1 MSLQFIM
8 GNSGA
13 GKSRYAYRKILEE
26 AMRHPEKNYL
36 IIVPEQFTMQTQK
49 ELVSLHPAG
58 GILNIDILSFQRLA
72 YRIFE
77 ETGGSLYPVLEETGK
92 SLVVKRV
99 AQEKKKELTI
109 LGSTLKRTG
118 AVSQMKS
125 LISELKQYQIAPS
138 ELDAWAEETGE
149 KKLLAAKLKDTGV
162 IYRAFEKYLEN
173 RYVTAEDVLEVLAG
187 KLEESALIK
196 NSEVLVDGF
205 TGFTPVQI
213 GVLGKLFR
221 LCAKVYVTIIMDER
235 EDPYKKAIPHQ
246 LFAMS
251 RQLVQQLMKAADEAG
266 CPVEPEIWVRRSGH
280 GRFQPGSRMDQLE
293 QRLFR
298 YGKRGFSGN
307 GIEKRPESGTEAKT
321 GNLAAGYEAKQQ
333 GIYISVAPNPRAEL
347 EETVCLI
354 RRMVREEGMRY
365 QDFAVL
371 TGDLSVYGT
380 YAREIFEKCGVP
392 YFVDEKHSVLMNP
405 FVEFLRA
412 AIEMVVQSFSY
423 ESVFRYLRCGLSSLD
438 REETDA
444 MENYVLA
451 LGIRGLKA
459 YGETWTRGYRGI
471 KPDEVPQRN
480 LLREK
485 FYAEVQPFAERM
497 KKKDATVRERT
508 EALYALAVQNQ
519 MQEKLEERRQQFEQ
533 QGQEAFA
540 KEYSQIYG
548 IVMELLDKIV
558 EVLGEEKMTLAEYQ
572 EILEAGF
579 AEASVGII
587 PPTADQVLIGD
598 NERSR
603 LKDIRVLFFVGVN
616 DGLIPR
622 HDAGGGILSEYDR
635 EELERAD
642 AKLSPTARETMYQQK
657 FHLYR
662 NLTKPS
668 ERLYLSFAKAGASG
682 EAQNPSYL
690 INEIRK
696 LFPEILV
703 RDIEKE
709 EKPEEKLEMP
719 RSGEA
724 LFLEELGRAA
734 EGEIDPL
741 FEELYR
747 WYAAHPEAGIP
758 AETYRKAAFLRCA
771 DGVIGKSAASA
782 LYGDTLKN
790 SATRLEK
797 YAACAFAH
805 FMEFGLQIRERD
817 QYELKA
823 ADMGTVM
830 HEALEKFSKKLQE
843 NGETWKTVTD
853 DTRDRLIEECVE
865 ETMADYGNTIFQS
878 SSRNQ
883 YRMIRVKRILKRTV
897 WALQQQIRQG
907 EFEPGEFEVSF
918 SMEDSLSAINIDL
931 SEHEKMRLR
940 GRIDR
945 VDLCETDDKVY
956 VKIIDYKTGNTSLDL
971 VALYYGL
978 QLQLAVY
985 LDAAVELEQK
995 KHPGKQVE
1003 PAGVFY
1009 YHIDDPMLDQEEDE
1023 TDEAW
1028 GRRML
1033 KALRMDGLVNADR
1046 KVVELLDRVL
1056 EDGTTSD
1063 VIPVGKKKDGS
1074 YTSYS
1079 KVASP
1084 EQFDVIRTYTRKKVR
1099 EIGEGIFSGNVKIS
1113 PYQRDGAT
1121 ACAYCEYQ
1129 GICGF
1134 DQKIQGYEYRK
1145 LKGMDTELLMKAM
1158 QEITQSDQKE
1168 SLPSGKER
1176 EMQFSMYEKVISQK
1190 EEGEI
1195 NGSKMDSGTAESH

>member
-1 MSLQFIM
+1 M
-8 GNSGA
+8 
-13 GKSRYAYRKILEE
+13 
-26 AMRHPEKNYL
+26 
-36 IIVPEQFTMQTQK
+36 
-49 ELVSLHPAG
+49 
-58 GILNIDILSFQRLA
+58 
-72 YRIFE
+72 
-77 ETGGSLYPVLEETGK
+77 
-92 SLVVKRV
+92 
-99 AQEKKKELTI
+99 
-109 LGSTLKRTG
+109 
-118 AVSQMKS
+118 
-125 LISELKQYQIAPS
+125 
-138 ELDAWAEETGE
+138 
-149 KKLLAAKLKDTGV
+149 
-162 IYRAFEKYLEN
+162 
-173 RYVTAEDVLEVLAG
+173 
-187 KLEESALIK
+187 
-196 NSEVLVDGF
+196 
-205 TGFTPVQI
+205 
-213 GVLGKLFR
+213 
-221 LCAKVYVTIIMDER
+221 
-235 EDPYKKAIPHQ
+235 
-246 LFAMS
+246 
-251 RQLVQQLMKAADEAG
+251 
-266 CPVEPEIWVRRSGH
+266 
-280 GRFQPGSRMDQLE
+280 
-293 QRLFR
+293 
-298 YGKRGFSGN
+298 
-307 GIEKRPESGTEAKT
+307 
-321 GNLAAGYEAKQQ
+321 
-333 GIYISVAPNPRAEL
+333 
-347 EETVCLI
+347 
-354 RRMVREEGMRY
+354 
-365 QDFAVL
+365 
-371 TGDLSVYGT
+371 
-380 YAREIFEKCGVP
+380 
-392 YFVDEKHSVLMNP
+392 
-405 FVEFLRA
+405 
-412 AIEMVVQSFSY
+412 
-423 ESVFRYLRCGLSSLD
+423 
-438 REETDA
+438 
-444 MENYVLA
+444 
-451 LGIRGLKA
+451 
-459 YGETWTRGYRGI
+459 
-471 KPDEVPQRN
+471 
-480 LLREK
+480 
-485 FYAEVQPFAERM
+485 
-497 KKKDATVRERT
+497 
-508 EALYALAVQNQ
+508 
-519 MQEKLEERRQQFEQ
+519 
-533 QGQEAFA
+533 
-540 KEYSQIYG
+540 
-548 IVMELLDKIV
+548 
-558 EVLGEEKMTLAEYQ
+558 
-572 EILEAGF
+572 
-579 AEASVGII
+579 
-587 PPTADQVLIGD
+587 
-598 NERSR
+598 
-603 LKDIRVLFFVGVN
+603 
-616 DGLIPR
+616 
-622 HDAGGGILSEYDR
+622 
-635 EELERAD
+635 
-642 AKLSPTARETMYQQK
+642 
-657 FHLYR
+657 
-662 NLTKPS
+662 
-668 ERLYLSFAKAGASG
+668 
-682 EAQNPSYL
+682 
-690 INEIRK
+690 
-696 LFPEILV
+696 
-703 RDIEKE
+703 
-709 EKPEEKLEMP
+709 
-719 RSGEA
+719 
-724 LFLEELGRAA
+724 
-734 EGEIDPL
+734 
-741 FEELYR
+741 
-747 WYAAHPEAGIP
+747 
-758 AETYRKAAFLRCA
+758 
-771 DGVIGKSAASA
+771 
-782 LYGDTLKN
+782 KN

-883 YRMIRVKRILKRTV
+883 YRIIRVKRILKRTV

-995 KHPGKQVE
+995 KHPSKQVE

-1168 SLPSGKER
+1168 
-1176 EMQFSMYEKVISQK
+1176 
-1190 EEGEI
+1190 
-1195 NGSKMDSGTAESH
+1195 

>member
-1 MSLQFIM
+1 MALQLIY
-8 GNSGA
+8 GNSGS
-13 GKSRYAYRKILEE
+13 GKSTYIY
-26 AMRHPEKNYL
+26 EKVIQMAQADRRRNFYV
-36 IIVPEQFTMQTQK
+36 IVPEQFTMQAQR
-49 ELVSLHPAG
+49 ELVQRSQNHV
-58 GILNIDILSFQRLA
+58 IVNIDVVSFERLA

-138 ELDAWAEETGE
+138 ELDMWAEETGE

-162 IYRAFEKYLEN
+162 IYRAFEEYLEN

-280 GRFQPGSRMDQLE
+280 GRFQPGSTMDQLE

-321 GNLAAGYEAKQQ
+321 GNPAAGYEAKQQ

-347 EETVCLI
+347 EETVRLI

-668 ERLYLSFAKAGASG
+668 ERLYLSFTKAGASG

-696 LFPEILV
+696 LFPEIPV

-865 ETMADYGNTIFQS
+865 EPMADYGNTIFQS

-883 YRMIRVKRILKRTV
+883 YRIIRVKRILKRTV

-985 LDAAVELEQK
+985 LDAAMELEQK

-1168 SLPSGKER
+1168 
-1176 EMQFSMYEKVISQK
+1176 
-1190 EEGEI
+1190 
-1195 NGSKMDSGTAESH
+1195 

>member
-13 GKSRYAYRKILEE
+13 GKSRYAYEKILAE
-26 AMRHPEKNYL
+26 AARHPEKNYL
-36 IIVPEQFTMQTQK
+36 IVVPEQFTMQTQK

-138 ELDAWAEETGE
+138 ELDTWAEETGE

-162 IYRAFEKYLEN
+162 IYRAFEEYLEN

-187 KLEESALIK
+187 KLEESELIK

-280 GRFQPGSRMDQLE
+280 GRFQPGSTMDQLE

-321 GNLAAGYEAKQQ
+321 GNPAAGHEANQQ

-347 EETVCLI
+347 EETVRLI

-423 ESVFRYLRCGLSSLD
+423 ESVFRYLRCGLSSLN

-485 FYAEVQPFAERM
+485 FYAEVQPFAEQM

-519 MQEKLEERRQQFEQ
+519 MQQKLEERRQQFEQ

-558 EVLGEEKMTLAEYQ
+558 EVLGDEKMTLAEYQ

-696 LFPEILV
+696 LFPEIPV

-817 QYELKA
+817 
-823 ADMGTVM
+823 G
-830 HEALEKFSKKLQE
+830 
-843 NGETWKTVTD
+843 
-853 DTRDRLIEECVE
+853 
-865 ETMADYGNTIFQS
+865 
-878 SSRNQ
+878 
-883 YRMIRVKRILKRTV
+883 
-897 WALQQQIRQG
+897 
-907 EFEPGEFEVSF
+907 
-918 SMEDSLSAINIDL
+918 
-931 SEHEKMRLR
+931 
-940 GRIDR
+940 IDR
-945 VDLCETDDKVY
+945 K
-956 VKIIDYKTGNTSLDL
+956 S
-971 VALYYGL
+971 
-978 QLQLAVY
+978 
-985 LDAAVELEQK
+985 
-995 KHPGKQVE
+995 
-1003 PAGVFY
+1003 
-1009 YHIDDPMLDQEEDE
+1009 
-1023 TDEAW
+1023 
-1028 GRRML
+1028 
-1033 KALRMDGLVNADR
+1033 
-1046 KVVELLDRVL
+1046 VV
-1056 EDGTTSD
+1056 
-1063 VIPVGKKKDGS
+1063 
-1074 YTSYS
+1074 
-1079 KVASP
+1079 
-1084 EQFDVIRTYTRKKVR
+1084 
-1099 EIGEGIFSGNVKIS
+1099 
-1113 PYQRDGAT
+1113 
-1121 ACAYCEYQ
+1121 
-1129 GICGF
+1129 
-1134 DQKIQGYEYRK
+1134 
-1145 LKGMDTELLMKAM
+1145 
-1158 QEITQSDQKE
+1158 
-1168 SLPSGKER
+1168 
-1176 EMQFSMYEKVISQK
+1176 
-1190 EEGEI
+1190 
-1195 NGSKMDSGTAESH
+1195 

>member
-13 GKSRYAYRKILEE
+13 GKSRYAYEKILAE
-26 AMRHPEKNYL
+26 AARHPEKNYL
-36 IIVPEQFTMQTQK
+36 IVVPEQFTMQTQK

-280 GRFQPGSRMDQLE
+280 GRFQPGSTMDQLE

-321 GNLAAGYEAKQQ
+321 GNPAAGYEAKQQ

-347 EETVCLI
+347 EETVRLI

-485 FYAEVQPFAERM
+485 FYAEVQPFAEADEEKRCHGAGA
-497 KKKDATVRERT
+497 DGGPVRAWR
-508 EALYALAVQNQ
+508 YRIRCRKNS
-519 MQEKLEERRQQFEQ
+519 RSGGSQFEQ

-696 LFPEILV
+696 LFPEIPV

-771 DGVIGKSAASA
+771 DGVIGRSAASA

-883 YRMIRVKRILKRTV
+883 YRIIRVKRILKRTV

-1168 SLPSGKER
+1168 
-1176 EMQFSMYEKVISQK
+1176 
-1190 EEGEI
+1190 
-1195 NGSKMDSGTAESH
+1195 

>member
-1 MSLQFIM
+1 MSFAPVRL
-8 GNSGA
+8 GNTVLEAETAAADRKSCRRFGPCGVGEKALYLNDLLIDRHFYVGFGSVRRVFKRVAMSQGGFSGKGA
-13 GKSRYAYRKILEE
+13 FGSIPYLVVQYDDGQEKQCTFKREEDVDELLAYLGQV
-26 AMRHPEKNYL
+26 HPEIPRL
-36 IIVPEQFTMQTQK
+36 SV
-49 ELVSLHPAG
+49 G
-58 GILNIDILSFQRLA
+58 GEQRLA
-72 YRIFE
+72 
-77 ETGGSLYPVLEETGK
+77 K
-92 SLVVKRV
+92 K
-99 AQEKKKELTI
+99 AQQEASRYLKELTPQ
-109 LGSTLKRTG
+109 
-118 AVSQMKS
+118 AQ
-125 LISELKQYQIAPS
+125 
-138 ELDAWAEETGE
+138 
-149 KKLLAAKLKDTGV
+149 
-162 IYRAFEKYLEN
+162 
-173 RYVTAEDVLEVLAG
+173 
-187 KLEESALIK
+187 SA
-196 NSEVLVDGF
+196 
-205 TGFTPVQI
+205 
-213 GVLGKLFR
+213 
-221 LCAKVYVTIIMDER
+221 
-235 EDPYKKAIPHQ
+235 
-246 LFAMS
+246 
-251 RQLVQQLMKAADEAG
+251 
-266 CPVEPEIWVRRSGH
+266 
-280 GRFQPGSRMDQLE
+280 
-293 QRLFR
+293 
-298 YGKRGFSGN
+298 
-307 GIEKRPESGTEAKT
+307 
-321 GNLAAGYEAKQQ
+321 
-333 GIYISVAPNPRAEL
+333 
-347 EETVCLI
+347 
-354 RRMVREEGMRY
+354 
-365 QDFAVL
+365 
-371 TGDLSVYGT
+371 
-380 YAREIFEKCGVP
+380 
-392 YFVDEKHSVLMNP
+392 
-405 FVEFLRA
+405 
-412 AIEMVVQSFSY
+412 
-423 ESVFRYLRCGLSSLD
+423 
-438 REETDA
+438 
-444 MENYVLA
+444 
-451 LGIRGLKA
+451 
-459 YGETWTRGYRGI
+459 
-471 KPDEVPQRN
+471 
-480 LLREK
+480 
-485 FYAEVQPFAERM
+485 
-497 KKKDATVRERT
+497 
-508 EALYALAVQNQ
+508 
-519 MQEKLEERRQQFEQ
+519 
-533 QGQEAFA
+533 
-540 KEYSQIYG
+540 
-548 IVMELLDKIV
+548 
-558 EVLGEEKMTLAEYQ
+558 
-572 EILEAGF
+572 
-579 AEASVGII
+579 
-587 PPTADQVLIGD
+587 
-598 NERSR
+598 
-603 LKDIRVLFFVGVN
+603 
-616 DGLIPR
+616 
-622 HDAGGGILSEYDR
+622 R

-709 EKPEEKLEMP
+709 ENPEEKLEMP

-724 LFLEELGRAA
+724 LFLEELGKAA
-734 EGEIDPL
+734 EGEMNPL

-771 DGVIGKSAASA
+771 DGVIGRSAASA

-805 FMEFGLQIRERD
+805 FMEFGLQIRDRD

-843 NGETWKTVTD
+843 NGETWKTVGD

-883 YRMIRVKRILKRTV
+883 YRIIRVKRILKRTV

-995 KHPGKQVE
+995 KHPGKLVE

-1009 YHIDDPMLDQEEDE
+1009 YHIDDPILDQEEDE

-1079 KVASP
+1079 KVASS

-1113 PYQRDGAT
+1113 PFQRDGAT

-1158 QEITQSDQKE
+1158 QETAQRDQKE
-1168 SLPSGKER
+1168 
-1176 EMQFSMYEKVISQK
+1176 
-1190 EEGEI
+1190 
-1195 NGSKMDSGTAESH
+1195 

>member
-13 GKSRYAYRKILEE
+13 GKSRYAYEKILAE
-26 AMRHPEKNYL
+26 AARHPEKNYL
-36 IIVPEQFTMQTQK
+36 IVVPEQFTMQTQK

-162 IYRAFEKYLEN
+162 IYRAFEEYLEN

-280 GRFQPGSRMDQLE
+280 GRFQPGSTMDQLE

-321 GNLAAGYEAKQQ
+321 GNPAAGYEAKQQ

-347 EETVCLI
+347 EETVRLI
-354 RRMVREEGMRY
+354 RRMVREDGMRY

-371 TGDLSVYGT
+371 TGDLSIYGT

-423 ESVFRYLRCGLSSLD
+423 ESVFRYLRCGLSSLN

-459 YGETWTRGYRGI
+459 YAETWTRGYRSI

-485 FYAEVQPFAERM
+485 FYAEVQPFAEEM

-508 EALYALAVQNQ
+508 EALYALVVQNQ
-519 MQEKLEERRQQFEQ
+519 IQEKLEERRCQFEQ

-558 EVLGEEKMTLAEYQ
+558 EVLGDEKMTLAEYQ

-603 LKDIRVLFFVGVN
+603 LKDIRVLF
-616 DGLIPR
+616 
-622 HDAGGGILSEYDR
+622 LS
-635 EELERAD
+635 
-642 AKLSPTARETMYQQK
+642 
-657 FHLYR
+657 
-662 NLTKPS
+662 
-668 ERLYLSFAKAGASG
+668 
-682 EAQNPSYL
+682 
-690 INEIRK
+690 
-696 LFPEILV
+696 V
-703 RDIEKE
+703 
-709 EKPEEKLEMP
+709 
-719 RSGEA
+719 
-724 LFLEELGRAA
+724 
-734 EGEIDPL
+734 
-741 FEELYR
+741 
-747 WYAAHPEAGIP
+747 
-758 AETYRKAAFLRCA
+758 
-771 DGVIGKSAASA
+771 
-782 LYGDTLKN
+782 
-790 SATRLEK
+790 
-797 YAACAFAH
+797 
-805 FMEFGLQIRERD
+805 
-817 QYELKA
+817 
-823 ADMGTVM
+823 
-830 HEALEKFSKKLQE
+830 
-843 NGETWKTVTD
+843 
-853 DTRDRLIEECVE
+853 
-865 ETMADYGNTIFQS
+865 
-878 SSRNQ
+878 
-883 YRMIRVKRILKRTV
+883 
-897 WALQQQIRQG
+897 
-907 EFEPGEFEVSF
+907 
-918 SMEDSLSAINIDL
+918 
-931 SEHEKMRLR
+931 
-940 GRIDR
+940 
-945 VDLCETDDKVY
+945 
-956 VKIIDYKTGNTSLDL
+956 
-971 VALYYGL
+971 
-978 QLQLAVY
+978 
-985 LDAAVELEQK
+985 
-995 KHPGKQVE
+995 
-1003 PAGVFY
+1003 
-1009 YHIDDPMLDQEEDE
+1009 
-1023 TDEAW
+1023 
-1028 GRRML
+1028 
-1033 KALRMDGLVNADR
+1033 
-1046 KVVELLDRVL
+1046 
-1056 EDGTTSD
+1056 
-1063 VIPVGKKKDGS
+1063 
-1074 YTSYS
+1074 
-1079 KVASP
+1079 
-1084 EQFDVIRTYTRKKVR
+1084 
-1099 EIGEGIFSGNVKIS
+1099 
-1113 PYQRDGAT
+1113 
-1121 ACAYCEYQ
+1121 
-1129 GICGF
+1129 
-1134 DQKIQGYEYRK
+1134 
-1145 LKGMDTELLMKAM
+1145 
-1158 QEITQSDQKE
+1158 
-1168 SLPSGKER
+1168 
-1176 EMQFSMYEKVISQK
+1176 
-1190 EEGEI
+1190 
-1195 NGSKMDSGTAESH
+1195 

>member
-1 MSLQFIM
+1 
-8 GNSGA
+8 
-13 GKSRYAYRKILEE
+13 
-26 AMRHPEKNYL
+26 
-36 IIVPEQFTMQTQK
+36 MQTQK

-162 IYRAFEKYLEN
+162 IYRAFEEYLEN

-280 GRFQPGSRMDQLE
+280 GRFQPGSTMDQLE

-321 GNLAAGYEAKQQ
+321 GNPAAGYEAKQQ

-347 EETVCLI
+347 EETVRLI

-423 ESVFRYLRCGLSSLD
+423 ESVFRYLRCGLSSLN

-444 MENYVLA
+444 MENYVIA

-548 IVMELLDKIV
+548 IVMELLNKIV
-558 EVLGEEKMTLAEYQ
+558 EVLGDEKMTLAEYQ

-696 LFPEILV
+696 LFPGIPV
-703 RDIEKE
+703 RDIEKKE
-709 EKPEEKLEMP
+709 QPEERLEMP

-724 LFLEELGRAA
+724 LFLEELGKAA

-771 DGVIGKSAASA
+771 DGVIGRSAASA

-883 YRMIRVKRILKRTV
+883 YRIIRVKRILKRTV

>member
-13 GKSRYAYRKILEE
+13 GKSRYAYEKILAE
-26 AMRHPEKNYL
+26 AARHPEKNYL
-36 IIVPEQFTMQTQK
+36 IVVPEQFTMQTQK

-138 ELDAWAEETGE
+138 ELDTWAEETGE

-162 IYRAFEKYLEN
+162 IYRAFEEYLEN

-187 KLEESALIK
+187 KLEESELIK

-280 GRFQPGSRMDQLE
+280 GRFQPGSTMDQLE

-321 GNLAAGYEAKQQ
+321 GNPAAGHEANQQ

-347 EETVCLI
+347 EETVRLI

-423 ESVFRYLRCGLSSLD
+423 ESVFRYLRCGLSSLN

-485 FYAEVQPFAERM
+485 FYAEVQPFAEQM

-519 MQEKLEERRQQFEQ
+519 MQQKLEERRQQFEQ

-558 EVLGEEKMTLAEYQ
+558 EVLGDEKMTLAEYQ

-696 LFPEILV
+696 LFPEIPV

-830 HEALEKFSKKLQE
+830 HEALEKFRKTA
-843 NGETWKTVTD
+843 GE
-853 DTRDRLIEECVE
+853 R
-865 ETMADYGNTIFQS
+865 
-878 SSRNQ
+878 
-883 YRMIRVKRILKRTV
+883 
-897 WALQQQIRQG
+897 
-907 EFEPGEFEVSF
+907 
-918 SMEDSLSAINIDL
+918 
-931 SEHEKMRLR
+931 
-940 GRIDR
+940 
-945 VDLCETDDKVY
+945 
-956 VKIIDYKTGNTSLDL
+956 
-971 VALYYGL
+971 
-978 QLQLAVY
+978 
-985 LDAAVELEQK
+985 
-995 KHPGKQVE
+995 
-1003 PAGVFY
+1003 
-1009 YHIDDPMLDQEEDE
+1009 
-1023 TDEAW
+1023 
-1028 GRRML
+1028 
-1033 KALRMDGLVNADR
+1033 
-1046 KVVELLDRVL
+1046 
-1056 EDGTTSD
+1056 
-1063 VIPVGKKKDGS
+1063 
-1074 YTSYS
+1074 
-1079 KVASP
+1079 
-1084 EQFDVIRTYTRKKVR
+1084 
-1099 EIGEGIFSGNVKIS
+1099 
-1113 PYQRDGAT
+1113 
-1121 ACAYCEYQ
+1121 
-1129 GICGF
+1129 
-1134 DQKIQGYEYRK
+1134 
-1145 LKGMDTELLMKAM
+1145 
-1158 QEITQSDQKE
+1158 
-1168 SLPSGKER
+1168 
-1176 EMQFSMYEKVISQK
+1176 
-1190 EEGEI
+1190 
-1195 NGSKMDSGTAESH
+1195 

>member
-13 GKSRYAYRKILEE
+13 GKSRYAYQKILAE
-26 AMRHPEKNYL
+26 AMRHPEKTYL

-58 GILNIDILSFQRLA
+58 GILNVDILSFQRLA

-138 ELDAWAEETGE
+138 ELDTWAEETGE

-162 IYRAFEKYLEN
+162 IYRAFEEYLEN

-187 KLEESALIK
+187 KLEESSLIR

-221 LCAKVYVTIIMDER
+221 LCEKVYVTIIMDER

-251 RQLVQQLMKAADEAG
+251 RQLIQQLMKAADEAG
-266 CPVEPEIWVRRSGH
+266 CPVEPEIWVRRSGY
-280 GRFQPGSRMDQLE
+280 GRFQSGSMMDQLE
-293 QRLFR
+293 QNLFR
-298 YGKRGFSGN
+298 YGIRR
-307 GIEKRPESGTEAKT
+307 IVGTEAGKRAESKAGAGTNGKNKKEIGPSTLENAQKT
-321 GNLAAGYEAKQQ
+321 KKEHLESGQNLKQQ
-333 GIYISVAPNPRAEL
+333 GIYISVAPSPRAEL
-347 EETVCLI
+347 EETVRLI
-354 RRMVREEGMRY
+354 RRMVREEKMRY

-371 TGDLSVYGT
+371 TGDLSIYGT
-380 YAREIFEKCGVP
+380 YAREIFEKCGIP

-423 ESVFRYLRCGLSSLD
+423 ESVFRYLRCGLSSLS

-451 LGIRGLKA
+451 FGIRGLKA

-485 FYAEVQPFAERM
+485 FYAEVQPFAEQM

-519 MQEKLEERRQQFEQ
+519 MQEKLEERRQQFEER
-533 QGQEAFA
+533 GQEAFA

-558 EVLGEEKMTLAEYQ
+558 EVLGDEKMTLAEYQ

-696 LFPEILV
+696 LFPEIPV

-709 EKPEEKLEMP
+709 ENPEEKLEMP

-724 LFLEELGRAA
+724 LFLEELGKAA
-734 EGEIDPL
+734 EGEMNPL

-771 DGVIGKSAASA
+771 DGVIGRSAASA

-823 ADMGTVM
+823 VDMGTVM

-843 NGETWKTVTD
+843 NGETWKTVGD

-883 YRMIRVKRILKRTV
+883 YRIIRVKRILKRTV

-995 KHPGKQVE
+995 KHPGKLVE

-1009 YHIDDPMLDQEEDE
+1009 YHIDDPILDQEEDE

-1056 EDGTTSD
+1056 ADGTTSD

-1074 YTSYS
+1074 YTGYS
-1079 KVASP
+1079 KVASS
-1084 EQFDVIRTYTRKKVR
+1084 EQFNVIRTYTRKKVR

-1113 PYQRDGAT
+1113 PFQRDGAT

-1145 LKGMDTELLMKAM
+1145 LKGMDTELLMKVM
-1158 QEITQSDQKE
+1158 QETAQRDQKE
-1168 SLPSGKER
+1168 
-1176 EMQFSMYEKVISQK
+1176 
-1190 EEGEI
+1190 
-1195 NGSKMDSGTAESH
+1195 

>member
-13 GKSRYAYRKILEE
+13 GKSRYAYEKILAE
-26 AMRHPEKNYL
+26 AARHPEKNYL
-36 IIVPEQFTMQTQK
+36 IVVPEQFTMQTQK

-162 IYRAFEKYLEN
+162 IYRAFEEYLEN

-280 GRFQPGSRMDQLE
+280 GRFQPGSTMDQLE

-321 GNLAAGYEAKQQ
+321 GNPAAGYEAKQQ

-347 EETVCLI
+347 EETVRLI
-354 RRMVREEGMRY
+354 RRMVREDGMRY

-371 TGDLSVYGT
+371 TGDLSIYGT

-423 ESVFRYLRCGLSSLD
+423 ESVFRYLRCGLSSLN

-459 YGETWTRGYRGI
+459 YAETWTRGYRSI

-485 FYAEVQPFAERM
+485 FYAEVQPFAEEM

-508 EALYALAVQNQ
+508 EALYALVVQNQ
-519 MQEKLEERRQQFEQ
+519 IQEKLEERRCQFEQ

-558 EVLGEEKMTLAEYQ
+558 EVLGDEKMTLAEYQ

-616 DGLIPR
+616 EGLIPR

-696 LFPEILV
+696 LFPEIQV
-703 RDIEKE
+703 RDIEKKE
-709 EKPEEKLEMP
+709 QPEERLEMP

-724 LFLEELGRAA
+724 LFLEELGKAA

-771 DGVIGKSAASA
+771 DGVIGRSAASA

-830 HEALEKFSKKLQE
+830 HEALEKFRKTA
-843 NGETWKTVTD
+843 GE
-853 DTRDRLIEECVE
+853 R
-865 ETMADYGNTIFQS
+865 
-878 SSRNQ
+878 
-883 YRMIRVKRILKRTV
+883 
-897 WALQQQIRQG
+897 
-907 EFEPGEFEVSF
+907 
-918 SMEDSLSAINIDL
+918 
-931 SEHEKMRLR
+931 
-940 GRIDR
+940 
-945 VDLCETDDKVY
+945 
-956 VKIIDYKTGNTSLDL
+956 
-971 VALYYGL
+971 
-978 QLQLAVY
+978 
-985 LDAAVELEQK
+985 
-995 KHPGKQVE
+995 
-1003 PAGVFY
+1003 
-1009 YHIDDPMLDQEEDE
+1009 
-1023 TDEAW
+1023 
-1028 GRRML
+1028 
-1033 KALRMDGLVNADR
+1033 
-1046 KVVELLDRVL
+1046 
-1056 EDGTTSD
+1056 
-1063 VIPVGKKKDGS
+1063 
-1074 YTSYS
+1074 
-1079 KVASP
+1079 
-1084 EQFDVIRTYTRKKVR
+1084 
-1099 EIGEGIFSGNVKIS
+1099 
-1113 PYQRDGAT
+1113 
-1121 ACAYCEYQ
+1121 
-1129 GICGF
+1129 
-1134 DQKIQGYEYRK
+1134 
-1145 LKGMDTELLMKAM
+1145 
-1158 QEITQSDQKE
+1158 
-1168 SLPSGKER
+1168 
-1176 EMQFSMYEKVISQK
+1176 
-1190 EEGEI
+1190 
-1195 NGSKMDSGTAESH
+1195 

>member
-13 GKSRYAYRKILEE
+13 GKSRYAYEKILAE
-26 AMRHPEKNYL
+26 AARHPEKNYL
-36 IIVPEQFTMQTQK
+36 IVVPEQFTMQTQK

-138 ELDAWAEETGE
+138 ELDTWAEETGE

-162 IYRAFEKYLEN
+162 IYRAFEEYLEN

-187 KLEESALIK
+187 KLEESELIK

-280 GRFQPGSRMDQLE
+280 GRFQPGSTMDQLE

-321 GNLAAGYEAKQQ
+321 GNPAAGHEANQQ

-347 EETVCLI
+347 EETVRLI

-423 ESVFRYLRCGLSSLD
+423 ESVFRYLRCGLSSLN

-485 FYAEVQPFAERM
+485 FYAEVQPFAEQM

-519 MQEKLEERRQQFEQ
+519 MQQKLEERRQQFEQ

-558 EVLGEEKMTLAEYQ
+558 EVLGDEKMTLAEYQ

-696 LFPEILV
+696 LFPEIPV

-709 EKPEEKLEMP
+709 ENP
-719 RSGEA
+719 
-724 LFLEELGRAA
+724 
-734 EGEIDPL
+734 
-741 FEELYR
+741 
-747 WYAAHPEAGIP
+747 
-758 AETYRKAAFLRCA
+758 
-771 DGVIGKSAASA
+771 
-782 LYGDTLKN
+782 
-790 SATRLEK
+790 
-797 YAACAFAH
+797 
-805 FMEFGLQIRERD
+805 
-817 QYELKA
+817 
-823 ADMGTVM
+823 
-830 HEALEKFSKKLQE
+830 
-843 NGETWKTVTD
+843 
-853 DTRDRLIEECVE
+853 
-865 ETMADYGNTIFQS
+865 
-878 SSRNQ
+878 
-883 YRMIRVKRILKRTV
+883 
-897 WALQQQIRQG
+897 
-907 EFEPGEFEVSF
+907 
-918 SMEDSLSAINIDL
+918 
-931 SEHEKMRLR
+931 
-940 GRIDR
+940 
-945 VDLCETDDKVY
+945 
-956 VKIIDYKTGNTSLDL
+956 
-971 VALYYGL
+971 
-978 QLQLAVY
+978 
-985 LDAAVELEQK
+985 
-995 KHPGKQVE
+995 
-1003 PAGVFY
+1003 
-1009 YHIDDPMLDQEEDE
+1009 
-1023 TDEAW
+1023 
-1028 GRRML
+1028 
-1033 KALRMDGLVNADR
+1033 DR
-1046 KVVELLDRVL
+1046 KSVV
-1056 EDGTTSD
+1056 
-1063 VIPVGKKKDGS
+1063 
-1074 YTSYS
+1074 
-1079 KVASP
+1079 
-1084 EQFDVIRTYTRKKVR
+1084 
-1099 EIGEGIFSGNVKIS
+1099 
-1113 PYQRDGAT
+1113 
-1121 ACAYCEYQ
+1121 
-1129 GICGF
+1129 
-1134 DQKIQGYEYRK
+1134 
-1145 LKGMDTELLMKAM
+1145 
-1158 QEITQSDQKE
+1158 
-1168 SLPSGKER
+1168 
-1176 EMQFSMYEKVISQK
+1176 
-1190 EEGEI
+1190 
-1195 NGSKMDSGTAESH
+1195 

>member
-13 GKSRYAYRKILEE
+13 GKSRYVYEKILAE
-26 AMRHPEKNYL
+26 AARHPEKNYL
-36 IIVPEQFTMQTQK
+36 IVVPEQFTMQTQK

-162 IYRAFEKYLEN
+162 IYRAFEEYLEN

-280 GRFQPGSRMDQLE
+280 GRFQPASTMDQLE

-321 GNLAAGYEAKQQ
+321 GNPAAGYEAKQQ

-347 EETVCLI
+347 EETVRLI

-668 ERLYLSFAKAGASG
+668 ERLYLSFTKAGASG

-696 LFPEILV
+696 LFPEIPV
-703 RDIEKE
+703 RDIEKR
-709 EKPEEKLEMP
+709 KNRRKNWKCRVPARHCFW
-719 RSGEA
+719 RS
-724 LFLEELGRAA
+724 LA
-734 EGEIDPL
+734 ERRRERSIRCL
-741 FEELYR
+741 RSFT
-747 WYAAHPEAGIP
+747 AGMRR
-758 AETYRKAAFLRCA
+758 TR
-771 DGVIGKSAASA
+771 
-782 LYGDTLKN
+782 
-790 SATRLEK
+790 RLE
-797 YAACAFAH
+797 FRRRR
-805 FMEFGLQIRERD
+805 I
-817 QYELKA
+817 
-823 ADMGTVM
+823 
-830 HEALEKFSKKLQE
+830 EKRRFC
-843 NGETWKTVTD
+843 GV
-853 DTRDRLIEECVE
+853 
-865 ETMADYGNTIFQS
+865 
-878 SSRNQ
+878 
-883 YRMIRVKRILKRTV
+883 RT
-897 WALQQQIRQG
+897 A
-907 EFEPGEFEVSF
+907 
-918 SMEDSLSAINIDL
+918 
-931 SEHEKMRLR
+931 
-940 GRIDR
+940 
-945 VDLCETDDKVY
+945 
-956 VKIIDYKTGNTSLDL
+956 
-971 VALYYGL
+971 
-978 QLQLAVY
+978 
-985 LDAAVELEQK
+985 
-995 KHPGKQVE
+995 
-1003 PAGVFY
+1003 
-1009 YHIDDPMLDQEEDE
+1009 
-1023 TDEAW
+1023 
-1028 GRRML
+1028 
-1033 KALRMDGLVNADR
+1033 
-1046 KVVELLDRVL
+1046 
-1056 EDGTTSD
+1056 
-1063 VIPVGKKKDGS
+1063 
-1074 YTSYS
+1074 
-1079 KVASP
+1079 
-1084 EQFDVIRTYTRKKVR
+1084 
-1099 EIGEGIFSGNVKIS
+1099 
-1113 PYQRDGAT
+1113 
-1121 ACAYCEYQ
+1121 
-1129 GICGF
+1129 
-1134 DQKIQGYEYRK
+1134 
-1145 LKGMDTELLMKAM
+1145 
-1158 QEITQSDQKE
+1158 
-1168 SLPSGKER
+1168 
-1176 EMQFSMYEKVISQK
+1176 
-1190 EEGEI
+1190 
-1195 NGSKMDSGTAESH
+1195 

>member
-13 GKSRYAYRKILEE
+13 GKSRYAYEKILAE
-26 AMRHPEKNYL
+26 AARHPEKNYL
-36 IIVPEQFTMQTQK
+36 IVVPEQFTMQTQK

-138 ELDAWAEETGE
+138 ELDTWAEETGE

-162 IYRAFEKYLEN
+162 IYRAFEEYLEN

-187 KLEESALIK
+187 KLEESELIK

-280 GRFQPGSRMDQLE
+280 GRFQPGSTMDQLE

-321 GNLAAGYEAKQQ
+321 GNPAAGHEANQQ

-347 EETVCLI
+347 EETVRLI

-423 ESVFRYLRCGLSSLD
+423 ESVFRYLRCGLSSLN

-485 FYAEVQPFAERM
+485 FYAEVQPFAEQM

-519 MQEKLEERRQQFEQ
+519 MQQKLEERRQQFEQ

-558 EVLGEEKMTLAEYQ
+558 EVLGDEKMTLAEYQ

-696 LFPEILV
+696 LFPEIPV

-709 EKPEEKLEMP
+709 ENPEEKLEMP

-724 LFLEELGRAA
+724 LFLEELGR
-734 EGEIDPL
+734 G
-741 FEELYR
+741 
-747 WYAAHPEAGIP
+747 G
-758 AETYRKAAFLRCA
+758 
-771 DGVIGKSAASA
+771 GG
-782 LYGDTLKN
+782 
-790 SATRLEK
+790 
-797 YAACAFAH
+797 
-805 FMEFGLQIRERD
+805 
-817 QYELKA
+817 
-823 ADMGTVM
+823 
-830 HEALEKFSKKLQE
+830 
-843 NGETWKTVTD
+843 
-853 DTRDRLIEECVE
+853 RDRIRCLRSFTAGMQHIRRREFRRRRIE
-865 ETMADYGNTIFQS
+865 
-878 SSRNQ
+878 
-883 YRMIRVKRILKRTV
+883 KRRFCAVRTV
-897 WALQQQIRQG
+897 
-907 EFEPGEFEVSF
+907 
-918 SMEDSLSAINIDL
+918 
-931 SEHEKMRLR
+931 
-940 GRIDR
+940 
-945 VDLCETDDKVY
+945 
-956 VKIIDYKTGNTSLDL
+956 
-971 VALYYGL
+971 
-978 QLQLAVY
+978 
-985 LDAAVELEQK
+985 
-995 KHPGKQVE
+995 
-1003 PAGVFY
+1003 
-1009 YHIDDPMLDQEEDE
+1009 
-1023 TDEAW
+1023 
-1028 GRRML
+1028 
-1033 KALRMDGLVNADR
+1033 
-1046 KVVELLDRVL
+1046 
-1056 EDGTTSD
+1056 
-1063 VIPVGKKKDGS
+1063 
-1074 YTSYS
+1074 
-1079 KVASP
+1079 
-1084 EQFDVIRTYTRKKVR
+1084 
-1099 EIGEGIFSGNVKIS
+1099 
-1113 PYQRDGAT
+1113 
-1121 ACAYCEYQ
+1121 
-1129 GICGF
+1129 
-1134 DQKIQGYEYRK
+1134 
-1145 LKGMDTELLMKAM
+1145 
-1158 QEITQSDQKE
+1158 
-1168 SLPSGKER
+1168 
-1176 EMQFSMYEKVISQK
+1176 
-1190 EEGEI
+1190 
-1195 NGSKMDSGTAESH
+1195 

>member
-13 GKSRYAYRKILEE
+13 GKSRYAYEKILAE
-26 AMRHPEKNYL
+26 AASHPEKNYL
-36 IIVPEQFTMQTQK
+36 IVVPEQFTMQTQK

-162 IYRAFEKYLEN
+162 IYRAFEEYLEN

-280 GRFQPGSRMDQLE
+280 GRFQPGSTMDQLE

-307 GIEKRPESGTEAKT
+307 GIEKRPESGTEAKM
-321 GNLAAGYEAKQQ
+321 GNPAAGYEAKQQ

-347 EETVCLI
+347 EETVRLI

-668 ERLYLSFAKAGASG
+668 ERLYLSFTKAGASG

-696 LFPEILV
+696 LFPEIPV

-734 EGEIDPL
+734 EGEI
-741 FEELYR
+741 E
-747 WYAAHPEAGIP
+747 
-758 AETYRKAAFLRCA
+758 
-771 DGVIGKSAASA
+771 SA
-782 LYGDTLKN
+782 
-790 SATRLEK
+790 
-797 YAACAFAH
+797 
-805 FMEFGLQIRERD
+805 
-817 QYELKA
+817 
-823 ADMGTVM
+823 V
-830 HEALEKFSKKLQE
+830 
-843 NGETWKTVTD
+843 
-853 DTRDRLIEECVE
+853 
-865 ETMADYGNTIFQS
+865 
-878 SSRNQ
+878 
-883 YRMIRVKRILKRTV
+883 
-897 WALQQQIRQG
+897 
-907 EFEPGEFEVSF
+907 
-918 SMEDSLSAINIDL
+918 
-931 SEHEKMRLR
+931 
-940 GRIDR
+940 
-945 VDLCETDDKVY
+945 
-956 VKIIDYKTGNTSLDL
+956 
-971 VALYYGL
+971 
-978 QLQLAVY
+978 
-985 LDAAVELEQK
+985 
-995 KHPGKQVE
+995 
-1003 PAGVFY
+1003 
-1009 YHIDDPMLDQEEDE
+1009 
-1023 TDEAW
+1023 
-1028 GRRML
+1028 
-1033 KALRMDGLVNADR
+1033 
-1046 KVVELLDRVL
+1046 
-1056 EDGTTSD
+1056 
-1063 VIPVGKKKDGS
+1063 
-1074 YTSYS
+1074 
-1079 KVASP
+1079 
-1084 EQFDVIRTYTRKKVR
+1084 
-1099 EIGEGIFSGNVKIS
+1099 
-1113 PYQRDGAT
+1113 
-1121 ACAYCEYQ
+1121 
-1129 GICGF
+1129 
-1134 DQKIQGYEYRK
+1134 
-1145 LKGMDTELLMKAM
+1145 
-1158 QEITQSDQKE
+1158 
-1168 SLPSGKER
+1168 
-1176 EMQFSMYEKVISQK
+1176 
-1190 EEGEI
+1190 
-1195 NGSKMDSGTAESH
+1195 

>member
-13 GKSRYAYRKILEE
+13 GKSRYAYEKILAE
-26 AMRHPEKNYL
+26 AARHPEKNYL
-36 IIVPEQFTMQTQK
+36 IVVPEQFTMQTQK

-138 ELDAWAEETGE
+138 ELDTWAEETGE

-162 IYRAFEKYLEN
+162 IYRAFEEYLEN

-187 KLEESALIK
+187 KLEESELIK

-280 GRFQPGSRMDQLE
+280 GRFQPGSTMDQLE

-321 GNLAAGYEAKQQ
+321 GNPAAGHEANQQ

-347 EETVCLI
+347 EETVRLI

-423 ESVFRYLRCGLSSLD
+423 ESVFRYLRCGLSSLN

-485 FYAEVQPFAERM
+485 FYAEVQPFAEQM

-508 EALYALAVQNQ
+508 EALYALAVRIRCS
-519 MQEKLEERRQQFEQ
+519 KSSRSGGSSLSSRDRRR
-533 QGQEAFA
+533 
-540 KEYSQIYG
+540 SQ
-548 IVMELLDKIV
+548 KN
-558 EVLGEEKMTLAEYQ
+558 
-572 EILEAGF
+572 
-579 AEASVGII
+579 
-587 PPTADQVLIGD
+587 TA
-598 NERSR
+598 R
-603 LKDIRVLFFVGVN
+603 FT
-616 DGLIPR
+616 
-622 HDAGGGILSEYDR
+622 ALSWSCWT
-635 EELERAD
+635 
-642 AKLSPTARETMYQQK
+642 KLS
-657 FHLYR
+657 
-662 NLTKPS
+662 
-668 ERLYLSFAKAGASG
+668 
-682 EAQNPSYL
+682 
-690 INEIRK
+690 
-696 LFPEILV
+696 
-703 RDIEKE
+703 
-709 EKPEEKLEMP
+709 
-719 RSGEA
+719 
-724 LFLEELGRAA
+724 
-734 EGEIDPL
+734 
-741 FEELYR
+741 
-747 WYAAHPEAGIP
+747 
-758 AETYRKAAFLRCA
+758 RC
-771 DGVIGKSAASA
+771 
-782 LYGDTLKN
+782 
-790 SATRLEK
+790 
-797 YAACAFAH
+797 
-805 FMEFGLQIRERD
+805 
-817 QYELKA
+817 
-823 ADMGTVM
+823 
-830 HEALEKFSKKLQE
+830 
-843 NGETWKTVTD
+843 
-853 DTRDRLIEECVE
+853 
-865 ETMADYGNTIFQS
+865 
-878 SSRNQ
+878 
-883 YRMIRVKRILKRTV
+883 
-897 WALQQQIRQG
+897 WA
-907 EFEPGEFEVSF
+907 
-918 SMEDSLSAINIDL
+918 
-931 SEHEKMRLR
+931 MRR
-940 GRIDR
+940 
-945 VDLCETDDKVY
+945 
-956 VKIIDYKTGNTSLDL
+956 
-971 VALYYGL
+971 
-978 QLQLAVY
+978 
-985 LDAAVELEQK
+985 
-995 KHPGKQVE
+995 
-1003 PAGVFY
+1003 
-1009 YHIDDPMLDQEEDE
+1009 
-1023 TDEAW
+1023 
-1028 GRRML
+1028 
-1033 KALRMDGLVNADR
+1033 
-1046 KVVELLDRVL
+1046 
-1056 EDGTTSD
+1056 
-1063 VIPVGKKKDGS
+1063 
-1074 YTSYS
+1074 
-1079 KVASP
+1079 
-1084 EQFDVIRTYTRKKVR
+1084 
-1099 EIGEGIFSGNVKIS
+1099 
-1113 PYQRDGAT
+1113 
-1121 ACAYCEYQ
+1121 
-1129 GICGF
+1129 
-1134 DQKIQGYEYRK
+1134 
-1145 LKGMDTELLMKAM
+1145 
-1158 QEITQSDQKE
+1158 
-1168 SLPSGKER
+1168 
-1176 EMQFSMYEKVISQK
+1176 
-1190 EEGEI
+1190 
-1195 NGSKMDSGTAESH
+1195 

>member
-13 GKSRYAYRKILEE
+13 GKSRYAYEKILAE
-26 AMRHPEKNYL
+26 AARHPEKNYL
-36 IIVPEQFTMQTQK
+36 IVVPEQFTMQTQK

-162 IYRAFEKYLEN
+162 IYRAFEEYLEN

-213 GVLGKLFR
+213 CVLGKLFR
-221 LCAKVYVTIIMDER
+221 LCAKVYMTIIMDER

-280 GRFQPGSRMDQLE
+280 GRFQPGSTMDQLE

-321 GNLAAGYEAKQQ
+321 GNPAAGYETKQQ

-347 EETVCLI
+347 EETVRLI
-354 RRMVREEGMRY
+354 HRMVREDGMRY

-423 ESVFRYLRCGLSSLD
+423 ESVFRYLRCGLSSLN

-459 YGETWTRGYRGI
+459 YAETWTRGYRSI
-471 KPDEVPQRN
+471 KPDEVPLRN

-485 FYAEVQPFAERM
+485 FYEEVQPFAEQM
-497 KKKDATVRERT
+497 KKKEATVRERT
-508 EALYALAVQNQ
+508 EALYALVVQNQ
-519 MQEKLEERRQQFEQ
+519 IQEKLEERRCQFEQ

-558 EVLGEEKMTLAEYQ
+558 EVLGDEKMTLAEYQ

-696 LFPEILV
+696 LFPEIPV
-703 RDIEKE
+703 RDIEKKE
-709 EKPEEKLEMP
+709 QPEERLEMP

-724 LFLEELGRAA
+724 LFLEELGKAA

-771 DGVIGKSAASA
+771 DGVIGRSAASA

-853 DTRDRLIEECVE
+853 DSRDRLIEECVE

-883 YRMIRVKRILKRTV
+883 YRIIRVKRILKRTV

-1168 SLPSGKER
+1168 
-1176 EMQFSMYEKVISQK
+1176 
-1190 EEGEI
+1190 
-1195 NGSKMDSGTAESH
+1195 

>member
-13 GKSRYAYRKILEE
+13 GKSRYAYEKILAE
-26 AMRHPEKNYL
+26 AARHPEKNYL
-36 IIVPEQFTMQTQK
+36 IVVPEQFTMQTQK

-138 ELDAWAEETGE
+138 ELDTWAEETGE

-162 IYRAFEKYLEN
+162 IYRAVEEYLEN

-187 KLEESALIK
+187 KLEESELIK

-280 GRFQPGSRMDQLE
+280 GRFQPGSTMDQLE

-321 GNLAAGYEAKQQ
+321 GNPAAGYEAKQQ

-347 EETVCLI
+347 EETVRLI
-354 RRMVREEGMRY
+354 RRMVREDGMRY

-371 TGDLSVYGT
+371 TGDLSIYGT

-423 ESVFRYLRCGLSSLD
+423 ESVFRYLRCGLSSLN

-444 MENYVLA
+444 MENYVIA

-558 EVLGEEKMTLAEYQ
+558 EVLGDEKMTLAEYQ

-603 LKDIRVLFFVGVN
+603 LKDIRVLFFAGVN

-657 FHLYR
+657 FHL
-662 NLTKPS
+662 
-668 ERLYLSFAKAGASG
+668 
-682 EAQNPSYL
+682 
-690 INEIRK
+690 
-696 LFPEILV
+696 
-703 RDIEKE
+703 
-709 EKPEEKLEMP
+709 
-719 RSGEA
+719 
-724 LFLEELGRAA
+724 
-734 EGEIDPL
+734 
-741 FEELYR
+741 
-747 WYAAHPEAGIP
+747 
-758 AETYRKAAFLRCA
+758 
-771 DGVIGKSAASA
+771 
-782 LYGDTLKN
+782 
-790 SATRLEK
+790 
-797 YAACAFAH
+797 
-805 FMEFGLQIRERD
+805 
-817 QYELKA
+817 
-823 ADMGTVM
+823 
-830 HEALEKFSKKLQE
+830 
-843 NGETWKTVTD
+843 
-853 DTRDRLIEECVE
+853 
-865 ETMADYGNTIFQS
+865 
-878 SSRNQ
+878 
-883 YRMIRVKRILKRTV
+883 
-897 WALQQQIRQG
+897 
-907 EFEPGEFEVSF
+907 
-918 SMEDSLSAINIDL
+918 
-931 SEHEKMRLR
+931 
-940 GRIDR
+940 
-945 VDLCETDDKVY
+945 
-956 VKIIDYKTGNTSLDL
+956 
-971 VALYYGL
+971 
-978 QLQLAVY
+978 
-985 LDAAVELEQK
+985 
-995 KHPGKQVE
+995 
-1003 PAGVFY
+1003 
-1009 YHIDDPMLDQEEDE
+1009 
-1023 TDEAW
+1023 
-1028 GRRML
+1028 
-1033 KALRMDGLVNADR
+1033 
-1046 KVVELLDRVL
+1046 
-1056 EDGTTSD
+1056 
-1063 VIPVGKKKDGS
+1063 
-1074 YTSYS
+1074 
-1079 KVASP
+1079 
-1084 EQFDVIRTYTRKKVR
+1084 
-1099 EIGEGIFSGNVKIS
+1099 
-1113 PYQRDGAT
+1113 
-1121 ACAYCEYQ
+1121 
-1129 GICGF
+1129 
-1134 DQKIQGYEYRK
+1134 
-1145 LKGMDTELLMKAM
+1145 
-1158 QEITQSDQKE
+1158 
-1168 SLPSGKER
+1168 
-1176 EMQFSMYEKVISQK
+1176 
-1190 EEGEI
+1190 
-1195 NGSKMDSGTAESH
+1195 

>member
-1 MSLQFIM
+1 
-8 GNSGA
+8 
-13 GKSRYAYRKILEE
+13 
-26 AMRHPEKNYL
+26 
-36 IIVPEQFTMQTQK
+36 
-49 ELVSLHPAG
+49 
-58 GILNIDILSFQRLA
+58 
-72 YRIFE
+72 
-77 ETGGSLYPVLEETGK
+77 
-92 SLVVKRV
+92 
-99 AQEKKKELTI
+99 
-109 LGSTLKRTG
+109 
-118 AVSQMKS
+118 
-125 LISELKQYQIAPS
+125 
-138 ELDAWAEETGE
+138 
-149 KKLLAAKLKDTGV
+149 
-162 IYRAFEKYLEN
+162 
-173 RYVTAEDVLEVLAG
+173 
-187 KLEESALIK
+187 
-196 NSEVLVDGF
+196 
-205 TGFTPVQI
+205 
-213 GVLGKLFR
+213 
-221 LCAKVYVTIIMDER
+221 
-235 EDPYKKAIPHQ
+235 
-246 LFAMS
+246 
-251 RQLVQQLMKAADEAG
+251 
-266 CPVEPEIWVRRSGH
+266 
-280 GRFQPGSRMDQLE
+280 
-293 QRLFR
+293 
-298 YGKRGFSGN
+298 
-307 GIEKRPESGTEAKT
+307 
-321 GNLAAGYEAKQQ
+321 
-333 GIYISVAPNPRAEL
+333 
-347 EETVCLI
+347 
-354 RRMVREEGMRY
+354 
-365 QDFAVL
+365 
-371 TGDLSVYGT
+371 
-380 YAREIFEKCGVP
+380 
-392 YFVDEKHSVLMNP
+392 
-405 FVEFLRA
+405 
-412 AIEMVVQSFSY
+412 
-423 ESVFRYLRCGLSSLD
+423 
-438 REETDA
+438 
-444 MENYVLA
+444 
-451 LGIRGLKA
+451 
-459 YGETWTRGYRGI
+459 
-471 KPDEVPQRN
+471 
-480 LLREK
+480 
-485 FYAEVQPFAERM
+485 
-497 KKKDATVRERT
+497 
-508 EALYALAVQNQ
+508 
-519 MQEKLEERRQQFEQ
+519 
-533 QGQEAFA
+533 
-540 KEYSQIYG
+540 
-548 IVMELLDKIV
+548 
-558 EVLGEEKMTLAEYQ
+558 
-572 EILEAGF
+572 
-579 AEASVGII
+579 
-587 PPTADQVLIGD
+587 
-598 NERSR
+598 
-603 LKDIRVLFFVGVN
+603 
-616 DGLIPR
+616 
-622 HDAGGGILSEYDR
+622 
-635 EELERAD
+635 
-642 AKLSPTARETMYQQK
+642 MYQQK

-696 LFPEILV
+696 LFPEIPV
-703 RDIEKE
+703 RDIEKKE
-709 EKPEEKLEMP
+709 QPEERLEMP

-724 LFLEELGRAA
+724 LFLEELGKAA

-883 YRMIRVKRILKRTV
+883 YRIIRVKRILKRTV

-956 VKIIDYKTGNTSLDL
+956 VKIIDYKMGNTSLDL

-995 KHPGKQVE
+995 KHPSKQVE

-1168 SLPSGKER
+1168 
-1176 EMQFSMYEKVISQK
+1176 
-1190 EEGEI
+1190 
-1195 NGSKMDSGTAESH
+1195 

>member
-1 MSLQFIM
+1 
-8 GNSGA
+8 
-13 GKSRYAYRKILEE
+13 
-26 AMRHPEKNYL
+26 
-36 IIVPEQFTMQTQK
+36 MQTQK

-162 IYRAFEKYLEN
+162 IYRAFEEYLEN

-221 LCAKVYVTIIMDER
+221 FCAKVYVTIIMDER

-280 GRFQPGSRMDQLE
+280 GRFQPGSTMDQLE

-321 GNLAAGYEAKQQ
+321 GNPAAGYEAKQQ

-347 EETVCLI
+347 EETVRLI

-423 ESVFRYLRCGLSSLD
+423 ESVFRYLRCGLSSLN

-451 LGIRGLKA
+451 LGTRGLKA

-558 EVLGEEKMTLAEYQ
+558 EVLGDEKMTLAEYQ

-703 RDIEKE
+703 RDIEKKE
-709 EKPEEKLEMP
+709 QPEERLEMP

-724 LFLEELGRAA
+724 LFLEELGKAA

-771 DGVIGKSAASA
+771 DGVIGRSAASA

-883 YRMIRVKRILKRTV
+883 YRIIRVKRILKRTV

>member
-13 GKSRYAYRKILEE
+13 GKSRYAYEKILAE
-26 AMRHPEKNYL
+26 AARHPEKNYL
-36 IIVPEQFTMQTQK
+36 IVVPEQFTMQTQK

-138 ELDAWAEETGE
+138 ELDTWAEETGE

-162 IYRAFEKYLEN
+162 IYRAFEEYLEN

-187 KLEESALIK
+187 KLEESELIK

-280 GRFQPGSRMDQLE
+280 GRFQPGSTMDQLE

-321 GNLAAGYEAKQQ
+321 GNPAAGHEANQQ

-347 EETVCLI
+347 EETVRLI

-423 ESVFRYLRCGLSSLD
+423 ESVFRYLRCGLSSLN

-485 FYAEVQPFAERM
+485 FYAEVQPFAEQM

-519 MQEKLEERRQQFEQ
+519 MQQKLEERRQQFEQ

-558 EVLGEEKMTLAEYQ
+558 EVLGDEKMTLAEYQ

-662 NLTKPS
+662 NTFPLRKRARPA
-668 ERLYLSFAKAGASG
+668 RRR
-682 EAQNPSYL
+682 
-690 INEIRK
+690 IR
-696 LFPEILV
+696 
-703 RDIEKE
+703 
-709 EKPEEKLEMP
+709 
-719 RSGEA
+719 
-724 LFLEELGRAA
+724 
-734 EGEIDPL
+734 
-741 FEELYR
+741 
-747 WYAAHPEAGIP
+747 
-758 AETYRKAAFLRCA
+758 
-771 DGVIGKSAASA
+771 
-782 LYGDTLKN
+782 
-790 SATRLEK
+790 
-797 YAACAFAH
+797 
-805 FMEFGLQIRERD
+805 
-817 QYELKA
+817 
-823 ADMGTVM
+823 
-830 HEALEKFSKKLQE
+830 
-843 NGETWKTVTD
+843 
-853 DTRDRLIEECVE
+853 
-865 ETMADYGNTIFQS
+865 
-878 SSRNQ
+878 
-883 YRMIRVKRILKRTV
+883 RI
-897 WALQQQIRQG
+897 
-907 EFEPGEFEVSF
+907 
-918 SMEDSLSAINIDL
+918 
-931 SEHEKMRLR
+931 
-940 GRIDR
+940 
-945 VDLCETDDKVY
+945 
-956 VKIIDYKTGNTSLDL
+956 
-971 VALYYGL
+971 
-978 QLQLAVY
+978 
-985 LDAAVELEQK
+985 
-995 KHPGKQVE
+995 
-1003 PAGVFY
+1003 
-1009 YHIDDPMLDQEEDE
+1009 
-1023 TDEAW
+1023 
-1028 GRRML
+1028 
-1033 KALRMDGLVNADR
+1033 
-1046 KVVELLDRVL
+1046 
-1056 EDGTTSD
+1056 
-1063 VIPVGKKKDGS
+1063 
-1074 YTSYS
+1074 
-1079 KVASP
+1079 
-1084 EQFDVIRTYTRKKVR
+1084 
-1099 EIGEGIFSGNVKIS
+1099 
-1113 PYQRDGAT
+1113 
-1121 ACAYCEYQ
+1121 
-1129 GICGF
+1129 
-1134 DQKIQGYEYRK
+1134 
-1145 LKGMDTELLMKAM
+1145 
-1158 QEITQSDQKE
+1158 
-1168 SLPSGKER
+1168 
-1176 EMQFSMYEKVISQK
+1176 
-1190 EEGEI
+1190 
-1195 NGSKMDSGTAESH
+1195 

>member
-13 GKSRYAYRKILEE
+13 GKSRYAYEKILAE
-26 AMRHPEKNYL
+26 AARHPEKNYL
-36 IIVPEQFTMQTQK
+36 IVVPEQFTMQTQK

-162 IYRAFEKYLEN
+162 IYRAFEEYLEN

-221 LCAKVYVTIIMDER
+221 LCAKAYVTIIMDER

-280 GRFQPGSRMDQLE
+280 GRFQPGSTMDQLE

-321 GNLAAGYEAKQQ
+321 GNPAAGYEAKQQ

-347 EETVCLI
+347 EETVRLI

-423 ESVFRYLRCGLSSLD
+423 ESVFRYLRCGLSSLN

-459 YGETWTRGYRGI
+459 YAETWTRGYRSI

-485 FYAEVQPFAERM
+485 FYAEVQPFAEEM

-508 EALYALAVQNQ
+508 EALYALVVQNQ
-519 MQEKLEERRQQFEQ
+519 IQEKLEERRCQFEQ

-558 EVLGEEKMTLAEYQ
+558 EVLGDEKMTLAEYQ

-668 ERLYLSFAKAGASG
+668 ERLYLSFTKAGASG

-696 LFPEILV
+696 LFPEIPV

-843 NGETWKTVTD
+843 KGETWKTVTD

-865 ETMADYGNTIFQS
+865 ETMGGYG
-878 SSRNQ
+878 
-883 YRMIRVKRILKRTV
+883 
-897 WALQQQIRQG
+897 
-907 EFEPGEFEVSF
+907 
-918 SMEDSLSAINIDL
+918 
-931 SEHEKMRLR
+931 
-940 GRIDR
+940 
-945 VDLCETDDKVY
+945 
-956 VKIIDYKTGNTSLDL
+956 KTN
-971 VALYYGL
+971 
-978 QLQLAVY
+978 
-985 LDAAVELEQK
+985 
-995 KHPGKQVE
+995 
-1003 PAGVFY
+1003 F
-1009 YHIDDPMLDQEEDE
+1009 
-1023 TDEAW
+1023 
-1028 GRRML
+1028 
-1033 KALRMDGLVNADR
+1033 
-1046 KVVELLDRVL
+1046 
-1056 EDGTTSD
+1056 
-1063 VIPVGKKKDGS
+1063 
-1074 YTSYS
+1074 
-1079 KVASP
+1079 
-1084 EQFDVIRTYTRKKVR
+1084 
-1099 EIGEGIFSGNVKIS
+1099 
-1113 PYQRDGAT
+1113 
-1121 ACAYCEYQ
+1121 
-1129 GICGF
+1129 
-1134 DQKIQGYEYRK
+1134 
-1145 LKGMDTELLMKAM
+1145 
-1158 QEITQSDQKE
+1158 
-1168 SLPSGKER
+1168 
-1176 EMQFSMYEKVISQK
+1176 
-1190 EEGEI
+1190 
-1195 NGSKMDSGTAESH
+1195 

>member
-13 GKSRYAYRKILEE
+13 GKSRYAYEKILAE
-26 AMRHPEKNYL
+26 AARHPEKNYL
-36 IIVPEQFTMQTQK
+36 IVVPEQFTMQTQK

-138 ELDAWAEETGE
+138 ELDMWAEETGE

-162 IYRAFEKYLEN
+162 IYRAFEEYLEN

-280 GRFQPGSRMDQLE
+280 GRFQPGSTMDQLE

-321 GNLAAGYEAKQQ
+321 GNPAAGYEAKQQ

-347 EETVCLI
+347 EETVRLI

-558 EVLGEEKMTLAEYQ
+558 EVLGDEKMTLAEYQ

-587 PPTADQVLIGD
+587 PPTTDQVLIGD

-696 LFPEILV
+696 LFPEIPV

-724 LFLEELGRAA
+724 LFLEELGKAA
-734 EGEIDPL
+734 EGEMDPL

-747 WYAAHPEAGIP
+747 WYTAHPEAGIP
-758 AETYRKAAFLRCA
+758 AETYRKAAFLR
-771 DGVIGKSAASA
+771 
-782 LYGDTLKN
+782 
-790 SATRLEK
+790 
-797 YAACAFAH
+797 
-805 FMEFGLQIRERD
+805 
-817 QYELKA
+817 
-823 ADMGTVM
+823 
-830 HEALEKFSKKLQE
+830 
-843 NGETWKTVTD
+843 
-853 DTRDRLIEECVE
+853 
-865 ETMADYGNTIFQS
+865 
-878 SSRNQ
+878 
-883 YRMIRVKRILKRTV
+883 
-897 WALQQQIRQG
+897 
-907 EFEPGEFEVSF
+907 
-918 SMEDSLSAINIDL
+918 
-931 SEHEKMRLR
+931 
-940 GRIDR
+940 
-945 VDLCETDDKVY
+945 
-956 VKIIDYKTGNTSLDL
+956 
-971 VALYYGL
+971 
-978 QLQLAVY
+978 
-985 LDAAVELEQK
+985 
-995 KHPGKQVE
+995 
-1003 PAGVFY
+1003 
-1009 YHIDDPMLDQEEDE
+1009 
-1023 TDEAW
+1023 
-1028 GRRML
+1028 
-1033 KALRMDGLVNADR
+1033 
-1046 KVVELLDRVL
+1046 
-1056 EDGTTSD
+1056 
-1063 VIPVGKKKDGS
+1063 
-1074 YTSYS
+1074 
-1079 KVASP
+1079 
-1084 EQFDVIRTYTRKKVR
+1084 
-1099 EIGEGIFSGNVKIS
+1099 
-1113 PYQRDGAT
+1113 
-1121 ACAYCEYQ
+1121 
-1129 GICGF
+1129 
-1134 DQKIQGYEYRK
+1134 
-1145 LKGMDTELLMKAM
+1145 
-1158 QEITQSDQKE
+1158 
-1168 SLPSGKER
+1168 
-1176 EMQFSMYEKVISQK
+1176 
-1190 EEGEI
+1190 
-1195 NGSKMDSGTAESH
+1195 

>member
-13 GKSRYAYRKILEE
+13 GKSRYAYEKILAE
-26 AMRHPEKNYL
+26 AARHPEKNYL
-36 IIVPEQFTMQTQK
+36 IVVPEQFTMQTQK

-162 IYRAFEKYLEN
+162 IYRAFEKYLEK
-173 RYVTAEDVLEVLAG
+173 RYVTAEDVLEVLVG

-280 GRFQPGSRMDQLE
+280 GRFQPGSTMDQLE

-321 GNLAAGYEAKQQ
+321 GNPAAGYEAKQQ

-347 EETVCLI
+347 EETVRLI

-668 ERLYLSFAKAGASG
+668 ERLYLSFTKAGASG

-696 LFPEILV
+696 LFPEIPV
-703 RDIEKE
+703 RDIEN
-709 EKPEEKLEMP
+709 
-719 RSGEA
+719 
-724 LFLEELGRAA
+724 F
-734 EGEIDPL
+734 I
-741 FEELYR
+741 
-747 WYAAHPEAGIP
+747 
-758 AETYRKAAFLRCA
+758 
-771 DGVIGKSAASA
+771 ASLIA
-782 LYGDTLKN
+782 
-790 SATRLEK
+790 
-797 YAACAFAH
+797 
-805 FMEFGLQIRERD
+805 
-817 QYELKA
+817 
-823 ADMGTVM
+823 VM
-830 HEALEKFSKKLQE
+830 
-843 NGETWKTVTD
+843 
-853 DTRDRLIEECVE
+853 
-865 ETMADYGNTIFQS
+865 
-878 SSRNQ
+878 
-883 YRMIRVKRILKRTV
+883 
-897 WALQQQIRQG
+897 
-907 EFEPGEFEVSF
+907 
-918 SMEDSLSAINIDL
+918 
-931 SEHEKMRLR
+931 
-940 GRIDR
+940 
-945 VDLCETDDKVY
+945 
-956 VKIIDYKTGNTSLDL
+956 L
-971 VALYYGL
+971 V
-978 QLQLAVY
+978 
-985 LDAAVELEQK
+985 
-995 KHPGKQVE
+995 
-1003 PAGVFY
+1003 
-1009 YHIDDPMLDQEEDE
+1009 
-1023 TDEAW
+1023 
-1028 GRRML
+1028 
-1033 KALRMDGLVNADR
+1033 
-1046 KVVELLDRVL
+1046 
-1056 EDGTTSD
+1056 
-1063 VIPVGKKKDGS
+1063 
-1074 YTSYS
+1074 
-1079 KVASP
+1079 
-1084 EQFDVIRTYTRKKVR
+1084 
-1099 EIGEGIFSGNVKIS
+1099 
-1113 PYQRDGAT
+1113 
-1121 ACAYCEYQ
+1121 
-1129 GICGF
+1129 
-1134 DQKIQGYEYRK
+1134 
-1145 LKGMDTELLMKAM
+1145 
-1158 QEITQSDQKE
+1158 
-1168 SLPSGKER
+1168 
-1176 EMQFSMYEKVISQK
+1176 
-1190 EEGEI
+1190 
-1195 NGSKMDSGTAESH
+1195 

>member
-13 GKSRYAYRKILEE
+13 GKSRYAYEKILAE
-26 AMRHPEKNYL
+26 AASHPEKNYL
-36 IIVPEQFTMQTQK
+36 IVVPEQFTMQTQK

-162 IYRAFEKYLEN
+162 IYRAFEEYLEN

-280 GRFQPGSRMDQLE
+280 GRFQPGSTMDQLE

-307 GIEKRPESGTEAKT
+307 GIEKRPESGTEAKM
-321 GNLAAGYEAKQQ
+321 GNPAAGYEAKQQ

-347 EETVCLI
+347 EETVRLI

-558 EVLGEEKMTLAEYQ
+558 EVLGDEKMTLAEYQ

-668 ERLYLSFAKAGASG
+668 ERLYLSFTKAGASG

-696 LFPEILV
+696 LFPKIPV

-771 DGVIGKSAASA
+771 DGVIGRSAASA

-830 HEALEKFSKKLQE
+830 HEALEKFRKTA
-843 NGETWKTVTD
+843 GE
-853 DTRDRLIEECVE
+853 R
-865 ETMADYGNTIFQS
+865 
-878 SSRNQ
+878 
-883 YRMIRVKRILKRTV
+883 
-897 WALQQQIRQG
+897 
-907 EFEPGEFEVSF
+907 
-918 SMEDSLSAINIDL
+918 
-931 SEHEKMRLR
+931 
-940 GRIDR
+940 
-945 VDLCETDDKVY
+945 
-956 VKIIDYKTGNTSLDL
+956 
-971 VALYYGL
+971 
-978 QLQLAVY
+978 
-985 LDAAVELEQK
+985 
-995 KHPGKQVE
+995 
-1003 PAGVFY
+1003 
-1009 YHIDDPMLDQEEDE
+1009 
-1023 TDEAW
+1023 
-1028 GRRML
+1028 
-1033 KALRMDGLVNADR
+1033 
-1046 KVVELLDRVL
+1046 
-1056 EDGTTSD
+1056 
-1063 VIPVGKKKDGS
+1063 
-1074 YTSYS
+1074 
-1079 KVASP
+1079 
-1084 EQFDVIRTYTRKKVR
+1084 
-1099 EIGEGIFSGNVKIS
+1099 
-1113 PYQRDGAT
+1113 
-1121 ACAYCEYQ
+1121 
-1129 GICGF
+1129 
-1134 DQKIQGYEYRK
+1134 
-1145 LKGMDTELLMKAM
+1145 
-1158 QEITQSDQKE
+1158 
-1168 SLPSGKER
+1168 
-1176 EMQFSMYEKVISQK
+1176 
-1190 EEGEI
+1190 
-1195 NGSKMDSGTAESH
+1195 